1 MLTVGLV
8 LFGAGACE
16 QVGSYDGVE
25 EPAGAACDSEKE
37 PDLPTQTPTAP
48 PVPNIHLPA
57 DAVLVLATRC
67 VFDLESVP
75 GDGQWVRRIEQ
86 RADGGLDALAT
97 ALRLPDEQPPA
108 HPSKHEGCLA
118 MAYARTIITVTD
130 TTGWMFVPKLPTDFC
145 GAPLNE
151 AVQAVKALPWQT
163 VGTTRVRRFSSGP
176 GTASDCEAAYKP
188 VVALRAAEP
197 GPATEPF
204 TIDTT
209 VVPLRLCVFTPDP
222 ANPIEAGSA
231 TLHIGKLAKASTL
244 DGQSAAA
251 LLSTLAAAPAATSA
265 CADEAPFATITGK
278 GLPELEV
285 ELGGCYRPLDGDSLR
300 QLDAATVQ
308 SWHLL

>member
-16 QVGSYDGVE
+16 RVGSYDGVE

-97 ALRLPDEQPPA
+97 ALRLPDEQTP
-108 HPSKHEGCLA
+108 KGVGCALIG
-118 MAYARTIITVTD
+118 YVPTIITVTD
-130 TTGWMFVPKLPTDFC
+130 TTGWMFVAKLPTDFC

-151 AVQAVKALPWQT
+151 TVQAVKALPWQT

-204 TIDTT
+204 KIDAT
-209 VVPLRLCVFTPDP
+209 VAPLRICVFTPDR
-222 ANPIEAGSA
+222 ADPIEAGSA

-251 LLSTLAAAPAATSA
+251 LLSTLAAAPPVTET
-265 CADEAPFATITGK
+265 CTDEAPFATITGK

-285 ELGGCYRPLDGDSLR
+285 ELGGCYRALDGDSLR